1 MKAED
6 IISKLGELP
15 AMSHVA
21 SQVIQVVSDPDA
33 SAKDLQNIIE
43 KDQALTSQ
51 ILKISNSAMF
61 GLMREVRTLTH
72 AIMILGFSTIR
83 SVVIASSSKH
93 LYRGGKTGFKEQLLW
108 LHSVST
114 ALISRFLALK
124 FSKTN
129 AEEAFIGG
137 LMHDVGK
144 TILNKKCPNEYTEI
158 IQEAYNGEL
167 PFIEAEKKH
176 LSFDHTE
183 VGSLLIRKWNLSES
197 LEEAVKWH
205 HQPMRATDTNKTLT
219 ALIGLANQ
227 IAVDLEFGIEKG
239 ETVLHQREETLAMFK
254 MDEDSYQKLK
264 EEVEEKLQNDIE
276 MLKGM

>member
-1 MKAED
+1 MKAEE
-6 IISKLGELP
+6 IIAKLGELP
-15 AMSHVA
+15 AMPHVA
-21 SQVIQVVSDPDA
+21 SQVIQIVSDPDA
-33 SAKDLQNIIE
+33 SARDLQNIIE

-61 GLMREVRTLTH
+61 GLMREVKTLTH

-114 ALISRFLALK
+114 ALISRHIALK
-124 FSKTN
+124 YSKMN

-144 TILNKKCPNEYTEI
+144 TILNKKCPNEYTEV

-167 PFIEAEKKH
+167 PFIEAEKKY

-205 HQPMRATDTNKTLT
+205 HQPMRATDANKTLT

-227 IAVDLEFGIEKG
+227 LAVDLEFGIEKG
-239 ETVLHQREETLAMFK
+239 EKVLHQFDETLQLFGIS
-254 MDEDSYQKLK
+254 EEEYQALK
-264 EEVEEKLQNDIE
+264 QDVEEKLQADIE